1 MQVFN
6 HISSAFLKSLT
17 DGSLLNSIKH
27 KVNKISIVMTAKW
40 GDVSKINNPAKDTK
54 GVLPAL
60 STAVL
65 NLKQMFYERMSVVCF
80 LK

>member
-1 MQVFN
+1 MQAFR

-17 DGSLLNSIKH
+17 DGSWLNSIKL
-27 KVNKISIVMTAKW
+27 KVSKIFIVMTAKL
-40 GDVSKINNPAKDTK
+40 GDVSKINNPGKRHK
-54 GVLPAL
+54 EVLPTS

-65 NLKQMFYERMSVVCF
+65 DLKQMFYERMSVVCF